1 MQGTQG
7 PNSKEHRARESYS
20 STCSPPPTQVLVI
33 HPDYIH
39 VLHGKIKFFVYF
51 FPPREVNKRGEALV
65 NLKTSSH
72 LAMGSFPLS
81 SCAGRVRK
89 TQVPGCFLLGP
100 AHNVR
105 GSPLLSPNNA

>member
-7 PNSKEHRARESYS
+7 SNSQEHRARESYS

-51 FPPREVNKRGEALV
+51 FPPREVDKRGEAFV

-72 LAMGSFPLS
+72 LAIGSFRFLAVQEEFGRPRFQAAFSWTQLTMSGAPLY
-81 SCAGRVRK
+81 
-89 TQVPGCFLLGP
+89 
-100 AHNVR
+100 
-105 GSPLLSPNNA
+105 